1 MTSTTETTQRP
12 ETKASAKVSSSDS
25 LADRAKEQAAQAVQT
40 AQEHLDAGM
49 KYSSGELQRFADQ
62 TQDFVKKNPGLA
74 LAGAL
79 GAGILLGLA
88 MRRRY

>member
-1 MTSTTETTQRP
+1 MTTTTETTQRP
-12 ETKASAKVSSSDS
+12 DTSSASKSASADS

-40 AQEHLDAGM
+40 AQEHLDAGI
-49 KYSSGELQRFADQ
+49 KYSSGELQRLADQ
-62 TQDFVKKNPGLA
+62 SQDFVKKNPGIA
-74 LAGAL
+74 IAGAL